1 MMFMPI
7 ARILGIIGLVLII
20 AGLLLRNRK
29 QRDILYVLGGFGLLV
44 YSISIEDA
52 IFIILQSAFILFTLY
67 DIFMN
72 VRTAKR
78 KTKI

>member
-1 MMFMPI
+1 MMLMPI

>member
-72 VRTAKR
+72 VKTAKR